1 MKTIIS
7 LGLAVALSSSPVV
20 ELGATVAKAQSLK
33 DAELSS
39 QNANTN
45 LLSETQNE
53 STSSTDVNSDE
64 PLNQETVKPTD
75 EVTEDV
81 TDEQPSQEVVEST
94 DEVTE
99 DVVDEQPSQ
108 EVVKPEDEV
117 TEDVTDEQPSQEV
130 VQPTD
135 EVIENVTD
143 AQPELSTEE
152 ESNTDEQEAIQVL
165 ENESSTQSVDF
176 ETKNDHV
183 AKGTLE
189 FDIYFQT
196 PLSEVKGMN
205 LLLKRDGKELGN
217 FSLDQLS
224 GEFGKF
230 TYTIETLNSTRQ
242 LSQDEDIY
250 FVHVTINGLETGN
263 YEAVLTAMLS

>member
-117 TEDVTDEQPSQEV
+117 IENLVEKIDDENNIVTLTWDKLDIKDVTYSVYVKDNKNGENGFTLYENSLQENYISIPIKEDFNIDV
-130 VQPTD
+130 Y
-135 EVIENVTD
+135 VIG
-143 AQPELSTEE
+143 S
-152 ESNTDEQEAIQVL
+152 
-165 ENESSTQSVDF
+165 
-176 ETKNDHV
+176 K
-183 AKGTLE
+183 
-189 FDIYFQT
+189 
-196 PLSEVKGMN
+196 
-205 LLLKRDGKELGN
+205 DGK
-217 FSLDQLS
+217 FSKQS
-224 GEFGKF
+224 N
-230 TYTIETLNSTRQ
+230 I
-242 LSQDEDIY
+242 
-250 FVHVTINGLETGN
+250 IN
-263 YEAVLTAMLS
+263 VKI